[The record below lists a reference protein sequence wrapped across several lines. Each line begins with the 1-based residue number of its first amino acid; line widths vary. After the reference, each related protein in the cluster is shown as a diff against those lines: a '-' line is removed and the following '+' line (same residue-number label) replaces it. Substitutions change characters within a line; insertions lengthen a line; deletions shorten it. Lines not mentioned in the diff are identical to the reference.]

1 MNNFNKISLGIALL
15 SLVFTACDA
24 PAPLIAVQEAN
35 IDKNPIKVTP
45 LEGALEQSWKSKDLV
60 TDTIPGMS
68 TDKTY
73 AELLAGKQG
82 VNVIVAVIDSG
93 TDINH
98 EDLKNVIWNNT
109 DEIPNNNIDDDKNGY
124 VDDIHGWNFLGDIEA
139 EQLEFARI
147 IDRYDAQFKGKTLAD
162 IPANQKTQFETYL
175 RAKTTHEKDYN
186 QALQQKTQFEQI
198 SQAVRQAHQA
208 ISKEL
213 GKEDYTAADLA
224 KIKNPDAQ
232 MQQHLGLISQVL
244 SNGPTVPEVLPQ
256 LDDALNFFNS
266 QLNGHL
272 KLNATFRQALGDDPY
287 DIKDVGYG
295 NNNVVGPKPE
305 GADHGTHVAGI
316 IAAQRNNGIGMDG
329 IAQNVQ
335 IMVLRA
341 VPDGD
346 EYDKDIALAIRYAVD
361 NGAKVINTSFGK
373 GFSQNPEWVYDAIKY
388 ASKHDVLIVNAAG
401 NDGLDLDKTKN
412 VTYPNDQ
419 LDNTTEFSSTF
430 LTVGALAP
438 KYGGELIADFSNYGK
453 SNVDVFAPGVRIY
466 STTPNNTYEFNSGTS
481 MASPA
486 TAGVAAMLRSYYPK
500 LKASRIKEIIMSSG
514 LTTTTAVA
522 VPESSSSKPFNA
534 LSKSGKM
541 VNMYNAFKL
550 AELNK

>member
-1 MNNFNKISLGIALL
+1 
-15 SLVFTACDA
+15 
-24 PAPLIAVQEAN
+24 
-35 IDKNPIKVTP
+35 
-45 LEGALEQSWKSKDLV
+45 
-60 TDTIPGMS
+60 
-68 TDKTY
+68 
-73 AELLAGKQG
+73 
-82 VNVIVAVIDSG
+82 
-93 TDINH
+93 
-98 EDLKNVIWNNT
+98 
-109 DEIPNNNIDDDKNGY
+109 
-124 VDDIHGWNFLGDIEA
+124 
-139 EQLEFARI
+139 
-147 IDRYDAQFKGKTLAD
+147 
-162 IPANQKTQFETYL
+162 
-175 RAKTTHEKDYN
+175 
-186 QALQQKTQFEQI
+186 
-198 SQAVRQAHQA
+198 
-208 ISKEL
+208 
-213 GKEDYTAADLA
+213 
-224 KIKNPDAQ
+224 
-232 MQQHLGLISQVL
+232 
-244 SNGPTVPEVLPQ
+244 
-256 LDDALNFFNS
+256 
-266 QLNGHL
+266 
-272 KLNATFRQALGDDPY
+272 
-287 DIKDVGYG
+287 
-295 NNNVVGPKPE
+295 
-305 GADHGTHVAGI
+305 
-316 IAAQRNNGIGMDG
+316 MDG